1 MNVYD
6 SVFMNSRKL
15 NKEQFIYLFSIYL
28 LLTIKIILL
37 TFQLLTKTNYLPC
50 IQSCFQTSWK
60 YFCFVSVYRST
71 WGCMFLWELLSKCC
85 AVKSMDLSIMLRGQI
100 IDHVFAWRFPV
111 YCACAV
117 HAKERETKSQFHRK
131 KYTKTKSKNEQ
142 FEIESN
148 ISNSFGLKE
157 EFQ

>member
-15 NKEQFIYLFSIYL
+15 NKEQFIYLFSIYCWQL
-28 LLTIKIILL
+28 KSYYWHLNYWPRQIICRASSHAFKHRENNFALS
-37 TFQLLTKTNYLPC
+37 QY
-50 IQSCFQTSWK
+50 I
-60 YFCFVSVYRST
+60 YRST
-71 WGCMFLWELLSKCC
+71 LGCMFLWELLSKCC

-100 IDHVFAWRFPV
+100 IDHVFARRFPV

-131 KYTKTKSKNEQ
+131 KIHED
-142 FEIESN
+142 
-148 ISNSFGLKE
+148 
-157 EFQ
+157 